1 MSFINAIISAFIGG
15 IILNCM
21 PCVFPV
27 LSLKFLSILKKAKGL
42 SNLTI
47 KIEGLAYTVGV
58 LLCMFIL
65 AVLLLIL
72 RSMGGAVG
80 WGYQMQSPIFILV
93 LLYLMFLIGLSFS
106 GFYDIS
112 FILPNFGNKYINQ
125 SNCIGSFCT
134 GVFAI
139 LVATPCSAPFMASAV
154 GFALTQPTLHFLL
167 IFQALGFG
175 VAFPYLLISFFP
187 TILKFLPKPGQWME
201 TVKQFL
207 AFPMYLSSIWLFWV
221 LIKESNANTIL
232 PALTGLL
239 LLVFSIWVLTK
250 LSSRIYTV
258 VLLIFLNLL
267 PFAVVKNMVYVQDT
281 NVADFSIDK
290 LISLVQNERN
300 VLVAVGADWC
310 VTCKINEHL
319 LTSKDMQTLL
329 RSKNVMYMKADWTKK
344 DEKITEYLLKFKR
357 GGVPL
362 YVLYF
367 HNKEGKILPQILSKE
382 VLVSEL
388 Q

>member
-1 MSFINAIISAFIGG
+1 MSFINAIVFAFFGG

-27 LSLKFLSILKKAKGL
+27 LSLKFLSILKKAKGP
-42 SNLTI
+42 SSLTI
-47 KIEGLAYTVGV
+47 RIEGIAYTIGV
-58 LLCMFIL
+58 LLSMFIL
-65 AVLLLIL
+65 AILLLIL
-72 RSMGGAVG
+72 RSMGNSVG

-106 GFYDIS
+106 GFYDIPS
-112 FILPNFGNKYINQ
+112 ILPNFGSKYTNQ
-125 SNCIGSFCT
+125 SSYIGSFCT
-134 GVFAI
+134 GVLAI
-139 LVATPCSAPFMASAV
+139 LVATPCSAPFMASAI
-154 GFALTQPTLHFLL
+154 GFALTQPTLYFSL
-167 IFQALGFG
+167 IFQALGLG
-175 VAFPYLLISFFP
+175 IAFPYLFISFFP

-221 LIKESNANTIL
+221 LVKESNVNIIL

-250 LSSRIYTV
+250 LSSRIYIIM
-258 VLLIFLNLL
+258 LLIFLNLL
-267 PFAVVKNMVYVQDT
+267 PFAIVKNMAHVQD
-281 NVADFSIDK
+281 NKIFSVDA
-290 LISLVQNERN
+290 LTSLVQNGHN

-310 VTCKINEHL
+310 MTCKINEHL
-319 LTSKDMQTLL
+319 LASKDVQTLFK
-329 RSKNVMYMKADWTKK
+329 SKNVLYMKLDWTKK
-344 DEKITEYLLKFKR
+344 DEKITKYLLKFKR

-367 HNKEGKILPQILSKE
+367 HNKEGKVLPQILNKKA
-382 VLVSEL
+382 LVSEL

>member
-1 MSFINAIISAFIGG
+1 MNFVNAIIFAFIGG

-21 PCVFPV
+21 PCIFPV
-27 LSLKFLSILKKAKGL
+27 LSLKSFSILKKVNSPSSLAV
-42 SNLTI
+42 
-47 KIEGLAYTVGV
+47 KIEALAYTAGV
-58 LLCMFIL
+58 LLSMFIL
-65 AVLLLIL
+65 ALFLLIL
-72 RSMGGAVG
+72 RSMGNSVG

-112 FILPNFGNKYINQ
+112 FILPSFSNKYVNQ
-125 SNCIGSFCT
+125 QIGSFCT

-139 LVATPCSAPFMASAV
+139 LVATPCSAPFMASAI
-154 GFALTQPTLHFLL
+154 GFALTQPTLYFLL

-175 VAFPYLLISFFP
+175 IAFPYLFISFFP
-187 TILKFLPKPGQWME
+187 TTLKFLPKPGQWME
-201 TVKQFL
+201 IVKQFL

-221 LIKESNANTIL
+221 LIKESNVSVIL
-232 PALTGLL
+232 PTLIGLL
-239 LLVFSIWVLTK
+239 FLIFSIWLFIK
-250 LSSRIYTV
+250 LNLKIYVV
-258 VLLIFLNLL
+258 VLLIPLNLF
-267 PFAVVKNMVYVQDT
+267 PFVMVKNIAYVQDT
-281 NVADFSIDK
+281 DVIDFSTDK
-290 LISLVQNERN
+290 LTNLVQNKHN
-300 VLVAVGADWC
+300 VLVAVGASWC

-319 LTSKDMQTLL
+319 LTSKDVQTLL
-329 RSKNVMYMKADWTKK
+329 KNKNVLYMKADWTKR

-367 HNKEGKILPQILSKE
+367 HNKEGKVLPQILSKK
-382 VLVSEL
+382 VLISEL